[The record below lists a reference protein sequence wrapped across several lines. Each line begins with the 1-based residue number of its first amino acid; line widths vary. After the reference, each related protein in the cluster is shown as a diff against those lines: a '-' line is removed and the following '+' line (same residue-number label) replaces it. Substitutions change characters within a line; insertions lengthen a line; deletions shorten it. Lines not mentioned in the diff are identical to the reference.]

1 MDKNDNI
8 NDLLESL
15 SKEQQITKEGLEELK
30 IKITTERDNYKK
42 FVEVIDYFEPLV
54 GHKKNN

>member
-15 SKEQQITKEGLEELK
+15 SEEQQITKEGLEELK
-30 IKITTERDNYKK
+30 IKITTERNNYKK
-42 FVEVIDYFEPLV
+42 FVEVIDYFKPRV
-54 GHKKNN
+54 GHRKNN